1 MDLWIPARRPHHVH
15 MKYRQYC
22 PVARA
27 AEVLADRWTPLI
39 IRELLAGSCHF
50 NDIERGLPG
59 ISRTLLA
66 GRLRLL
72 EASGVLIRQA
82 GTNPRATDY
91 QLTPAGEDLRNV
103 IDSFGAWGARWAF
116 GEPRPQD
123 LDPALILWKVH
134 QRINRQ
140 LLPRGRVVVELE
152 FDAARPRRF
161 WLVLRRNEVSLCL
174 KPSGFDSDLFVR
186 GDLATFYAVWFGR
199 VTFDAAVRA
208 GDLGIEGPP
217 ALRRA
222 FPTWLQGSPMAS
234 KVRAAD
240 AARG

>member
-1 MDLWIPARRPHHVH
+1 MDAGQGTHHVQV
-15 MKYRQYC
+15 KYRQYC

-72 EASGVLIRQA
+72 EASGVLVRQA
-82 GTNPRATDY
+82 GTHPRATDY

-174 KPSGFDSDLFVR
+174 KPPGFDSDLFVR
-186 GDLATFYAVWFGR
+186 GELATFYAVWLGR
-199 VTFDAAVRA
+199 VTFDAAVRSGA
-208 GDLGIEGPP
+208 LGIEGPP
-217 ALRRA
+217 ALRRG
-222 FPTWLQGSPMAS
+222 FPTWLQGSPMAA

-240 AARG
+240 AARA